1 MYVLVSM
8 YFHTVVSQNEMP
20 PTAVTKK
27 EKITHLFAVGS
38 AFVFLLSSLFFFLY
52 IMSGLGF
59 YLEIFDS
66 QGQ

>member
-38 AFVFLLSSLFFFLY
+38 AFVFLLSSLFFY